1 MTPEEQER
9 QENKARGKHLAL
21 DGEVKIFVEA
31 NDDMIFWREIFWH
44 FAPELK
50 IKIHKSGEGMPISGS
65 DLLEKRLDR
74 EGVNQYK
81 IICFDSDYKRY
92 WSKNSRYES
101 LYIFQTFSHS
111 IENHNCFPAF
121 LDRLVRIVTETEN
134 IQPWFSEFLKKY
146 SQTVYPLFV
155 YFVYDKLNN
164 KNILTDK
171 DFHRAI
177 FTQEFFQKNIA
188 SKITENDIIKN
199 IEAKVN
205 ALIAE
210 LTLKEKISDNDW
222 QNTCEYLQNNYSID
236 NDNTYMYIR
245 GHNLEETVIT
255 TLLGRLCYDLIKD
268 KLNEYD
274 NIIKVE
280 TSNNTKRIKQAE
292 DNKKKYLNNLGA
304 KEKQDLMPATY
315 YKITTLLK
323 NNFTNCLPNTDC
335 HLMQKIGNQVRL
347 LAIKHQEIQ
356 EPTEKR

>member
-31 NDDMIFWREIFWH
+31 NDDMIFWREIFFH
-44 FAPELK
+44 FAPKLK
-50 IKIHKSGEGMPISGS
+50 IKIYKSGEKTPISGS
-65 DLLEKRLDR
+65 KLLEDRLDR

-81 IICFDSDYKRY
+81 IICFDSDYERY

-171 DFHRAI
+171 DFHCAI
-177 FTQEFFQKNIA
+177 FTQKFFQKNIA
-188 SKITENDIIKN
+188 SKTTENDIIEN
-199 IEAKVN
+199 IKIKINER
-205 ALIAE
+205 IAE
-210 LTLKEKISDNDW
+210 LKKVISDNDL
-222 QNTCEYLQNNYSID
+222 QSTSEYLQNSYNINKD
-236 NDNTYMYIR
+236 NVYMYLR
-245 GHNLEETVIT
+245 GHNLEDTVIT
-255 TLLGRLCYDLIKD
+255 ALLNWLCYDFINNKIE
-268 KLNEYD
+268 EYD
-274 NIIKVE
+274 ELINIEKQKVD
-280 TSNNTKRIKQAE
+280 SKHLKQAE

-304 KEKQDLMPATY
+304 EEIKELKTATHK
-315 YKITTLLK
+315 KIKTLLK
-323 NNFTNCLPNTDC
+323 SNFINCLPNTDC
-335 HLMQKIGNQVRL
+335 HLMQKIGIQVSL
-347 LAIKHQEIQ
+347 LAEEHQKN
-356 EPTEKR
+356 TTNNS